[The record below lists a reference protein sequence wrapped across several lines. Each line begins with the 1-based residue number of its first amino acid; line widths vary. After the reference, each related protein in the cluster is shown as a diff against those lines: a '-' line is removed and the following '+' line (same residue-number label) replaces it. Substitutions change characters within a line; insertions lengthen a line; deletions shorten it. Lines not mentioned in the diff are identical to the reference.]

1 MTRWIAPLRGSSCLK
16 AEEFCLRS
24 HLGNQCLRICVRIY
38 PSVAVTL
45 FLFFRSP
52 RMDFLVL
59 FLLYLAL
66 VLLGFVMICIGSKTH
81 YLQGL
86 ISRGAQ
92 VTVMLGDHLNTTSL
106 KGLTSQGALV
116 VKNLP
121 ASAGDKRDAGST
133 PGSGSSLGGGHG
145 NPLQRSCLGNPMDRG
160 AWWATVHVVTKSW
173 RRPSTHTHTHTRKAC
188 QFSIRTKRW
197 CHFYLFVHLFF
208 YLRQLWYIPKLSF
221 SRLAVSLDLM
231 PIIGHGCEKCMP
243 GGPWWV
249 KLGLVWTE
257 SWTSGYPHSRDQS
270 EQNWGEVPWEG
281 VGWEGPGLM
290 PSGLWD
296 FGLNAGQGK
305 VLLAVHISIT
315 WSSPSAHLPL
325 PEDLQLV
332 PCVTLG

>member
-1 MTRWIAPLRGSSCLK
+1 MK

-133 PGSGSSLGGGHG
+133 PGSGRSLGGGHG

-160 AWWATVHVVTKSW
+160 A
-173 RRPSTHTHTHTRKAC
+173 
-188 QFSIRTKRW
+188 
-197 CHFYLFVHLFF
+197 
-208 YLRQLWYIPKLSF
+208 
-221 SRLAVSLDLM
+221 
-231 PIIGHGCEKCMP
+231 
-243 GGPWWV
+243 
-249 KLGLVWTE
+249 
-257 SWTSGYPHSRDQS
+257 
-270 EQNWGEVPWEG
+270 
-281 VGWEGPGLM
+281 
-290 PSGLWD
+290 
-296 FGLNAGQGK
+296 
-305 VLLAVHISIT
+305 
-315 WSSPSAHLPL
+315 
-325 PEDLQLV
+325 
-332 PCVTLG
+332 